1 LVVVLVVIVSTLQTY
16 NYILNSQ
23 IVDKVFLIF
32 LKVFFP
38 TIKKGRPT
46 DAPTTTKQRVPVAC
60 IR

>member
-16 NYILNSQ
+16 DYILNSQ

-32 LKVFFP
+32 LKIFFP